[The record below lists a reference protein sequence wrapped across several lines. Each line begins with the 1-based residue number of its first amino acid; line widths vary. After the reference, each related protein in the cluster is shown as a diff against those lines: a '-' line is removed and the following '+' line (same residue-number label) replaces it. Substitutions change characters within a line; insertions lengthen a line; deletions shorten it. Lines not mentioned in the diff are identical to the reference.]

1 MMTPWGGR
9 VVTPPRATLPE
20 GPHEMIVPRRTLLG
34 SLALA
39 VPLAPALAEALPAPA
54 GEVLLTVAGRIGV
67 TNGNGVARLDRAQ
80 LLAWGTDRLRT
91 VTPWDE
97 SEVMFEGVLG
107 SRLMAALNADGSV
120 LRCKALNDYSVDIP
134 LAELREHPV
143 LFALQ
148 RDGRPFSVRE
158 RGPVWVV
165 YPWSQQPELDDRL
178 HRQRSIWQLT
188 EMVVG

>member
-1 MMTPWGGR
+1 
-9 VVTPPRATLPE
+9 
-20 GPHEMIVPRRTLLG
+20 MIVSRRTLLG
-34 SLALA
+34 SLASIA
-39 VPLAPALAEALPAPA
+39 PVAPALAQSLPPPA

-67 TNGNGVARLDRAQ
+67 TNGDGLARLDRAQ
-80 LLAWGTDRLRT
+80 LLAWGADRLRT
-91 VTPWDE
+91 ITPWDE

-107 SRLMAALNADGSV
+107 SRLMAALKAEGSV
-120 LRCKALNDYSVDIP
+120 LRCEALNDYSVDIP
-134 LAELREHPV
+134 VAELQEYAV

-165 YPWSQQPELDDRL
+165 YPWSQHPELDDRL

-188 EMVVG
+188 EIVVE